1 MIFADP
7 PQDMSLNEHQLRA
20 VGLQER
26 CFTCGARLGL
36 HRYGDDACPNIH
48 WKPGNWQPQYREG
61 WRFRFDRTK
70 P

>member
-1 MIFADP
+1 MIDSP
-7 PQDMSLNEHQLRA
+7 PQDMSLNVHQLRA

-26 CFTCGARLGL
+26 CFTCGQRLGL

-48 WKPGNWQPQYREG
+48 WRPGNGHPQWRLE
-61 WRFRFDRTK
+61 WRFRFDRSK